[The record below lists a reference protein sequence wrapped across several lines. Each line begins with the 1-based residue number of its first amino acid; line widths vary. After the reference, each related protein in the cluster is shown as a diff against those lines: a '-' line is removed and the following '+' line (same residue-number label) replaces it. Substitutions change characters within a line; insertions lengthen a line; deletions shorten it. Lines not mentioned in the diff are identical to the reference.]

1 MSDGYA
7 LLDIL
12 FFAVVAVFIALRLRS
27 VLGRRTGHEQQRPPR
42 IQPQPAPA
50 GGEGADKVVPLPD
63 RRRGSAEDVAI
74 AAEAGPGLKD
84 GLTRIRLADPSFD
97 LDAFLQ
103 GAKAAFAMIVE
114 AFAKGDK
121 ATLEPLLAPPVY
133 ASFAAAIDKRERQGR
148 TLETELVALR
158 SAEVAGAELE
168 GRLAR
173 ITVRFTSEQI
183 NCTRDASGAVVE
195 GDPSSVETVVDLW
208 TFQRDV
214 TSRDPNWVLVET
226 RSGA

>member
-12 FFAVVAVFIALRLRS
+12 FFAAVAAFIAIRLRS
-27 VLGRRTGHEQQRPPR
+27 VLGRRTGHERPRTPR

-50 GGEGADKVVPLPD
+50 SGEAADKVVPLPD
-63 RRRGSAEDVAI
+63 RRRPAEEEPSI
-74 AAEAGPGLKD
+74 AAEAGPDLKS
-84 GLTRIRLADPSFD
+84 GLTRLRLADPSFD

-133 ASFAAAIDKRERQGR
+133 ASFAHAIDERQRQGR
-148 TLETELVALR
+148 TLEAELVAL
-158 SAEVAGAELE
+158 EGAEIVAADLD
-168 GRLAR
+168 GRNAR
-173 ITVRFTSEQI
+173 VTVRFTSEQI

-195 GDPSSVETVVDLW
+195 GDPSAVERVVDLW
-208 TFQRDV
+208 TFQRNID
-214 TSRDPNWVLVET
+214 SRDPNWALVET

>member
-12 FFAVVAVFIALRLRS
+12 FFAVVAVFIAARLRS
-27 VLGRRTGHEQQRPPR
+27 VLGRRTGHERQRPPR

-50 GGEGADKVVPLPD
+50 SGEAADKIVPLPD
-63 RRRGSAEDVAI
+63 RRRPPAEEAPI
-74 AAEAGPGLKD
+74 AAEAAPGLKD

-103 GAKAAFAMIVE
+103 GARAAFAMIVE

-121 ATLEPLLAPPVY
+121 AALEPLLAPPVY
-133 ASFAAAIDKRERQGR
+133 QSFAAAIDERQRQGR
-148 TLETELVALR
+148 TLETELVALKG
-158 SAEVAGAELE
+158 AEVAAADLD

-173 ITVRFTSEQI
+173 VTVRFTSEQI
-183 NCTRDASGAVVE
+183 NCTRDASGEVVE
-195 GDPSSVETVVDLW
+195 GDPSAVETVVDLW

-214 TSRDPNWVLVET
+214 ASRDPNWALVET

>member
-1 MSDGYA
+1 MPDGYA
-7 LLDIL
+7 LLDII
-12 FFAVVAVFIALRLRS
+12 FFAAVAVFIAVRLRS
-27 VLGRRTGHEQQRPPR
+27 VLGRRTGHERQRPPR

-50 GGEGADKVVPLPD
+50 GGDAADKVVPLPD
-63 RRRGSAEDVAI
+63 RRRTSADETPI
-74 AAEAGPGLKD
+74 AAEAGPALKD

-121 ATLEPLLAPPVY
+121 ATLEPLLAPPVF
-133 ASFAAAIDKRERQGR
+133 ASFAAAIDERQRQGR

-158 SAEVAGAELE
+158 GAEIVGAALD
-168 GRLAR
+168 GRSAR
-173 ITVRFTSEQI
+173 VTVRFTSEQI

-195 GDPSSVETVVDLW
+195 GDPTTVETVIDVW

>member
-7 LLDIL
+7 LLDII
-12 FFAVVAVFIALRLRS
+12 FFAVVAVFIAARLRS
-27 VLGRRTGHEQQRPPR
+27 VLGKRTGHERQRPPR
-42 IQPQPAPA
+42 VQPQPAPA
-50 GGEGADKVVPLPD
+50 RGEAPENVVPLPD
-63 RRRGSAEDVAI
+63 RRVRAEGPAI
-74 AAEAGPGLKD
+74 AAEAGPALKE

-97 LDAFLQ
+97 LDSFLE
-103 GAKAAFAMIVE
+103 GAKVAFTMIVE
-114 AFAKGDK
+114 AFARGDK
-121 ATLEPLLAPPVY
+121 ATLEPLLAPPVF
-133 ASFAAAIDKRERQGR
+133 ASFAAAIDERRRLGR

-158 SAEVAGAELE
+158 GAEVVDAALE

-195 GDPSSVETVVDLW
+195 GDPAAVETVVDLW
-208 TFQRDV
+208 TFERDV
-214 TSRDPNWVLVET
+214 TSRDPNWVLIET

>member
-12 FFAVVAVFIALRLRS
+12 FFAVVAVFIAARLRS
-27 VLGRRTGHEQQRPPR
+27 VLGRRTGHERPRPPR

-50 GGEGADKVVPLPD
+50 TGETSDKVVPLPD
-63 RRRGSAEDVAI
+63 RRRGAEEPAI
-74 AAEAGPGLKD
+74 AAEAGPALKD

-97 LDAFLQ
+97 LDSFLE
-103 GAKAAFAMIVE
+103 GAKVAFAMIVE

-121 ATLEPLLAPPVY
+121 ATLEPLLAPPVF
-133 ASFAAAIDKRERQGR
+133 ASFAAAIDERQRLGR

-158 SAEVAGAELE
+158 GAEVVGAALE

-173 ITVRFTSEQI
+173 VTVRFTSEQI

-195 GDPSSVETVVDLW
+195 GDPSAVETVVDLW

-214 TSRDPNWVLVET
+214 TSRDPNWALVET

>member
-12 FFAVVAVFIALRLRS
+12 FFAVVAVFIAARLRS
-27 VLGRRTGHEQQRPPR
+27 VLGRRTGHERPRPPR

-50 GGEGADKVVPLPD
+50 TGETSDKVVPLPD
-63 RRRGSAEDVAI
+63 RRRGAEEPAI
-74 AAEAGPGLKD
+74 AAEAGPALKD

-97 LDAFLQ
+97 LDSFLE
-103 GAKAAFAMIVE
+103 GAKVAFAMIVE

-121 ATLEPLLAPPVY
+121 ATLEPLLAPPVF
-133 ASFAAAIDKRERQGR
+133 ASFAAAIDERQRLGR

-158 SAEVAGAELE
+158 GAEVVGAALE

-173 ITVRFTSEQI
+173 VTVRFTSEQI

-195 GDPSSVETVVDLW
+195 GDPSAVETVVDLW

-214 TSRDPNWVLVET
+214 TSRDPNWALLET

>member
-7 LLDIL
+7 LLDII
-12 FFAVVAVFIALRLRS
+12 FFAAVAVFIAVRLRS
-27 VLGRRTGHEQQRPPR
+27 VLGRRTGHERQRPPR

-50 GGEGADKVVPLPD
+50 GGEAADKVVPLPD
-63 RRRGSAEDVAI
+63 RRRTSVEEAPI
-74 AAEAGPGLKD
+74 AAEAGPALKD

-114 AFAKGDK
+114 AFARGDK
-121 ATLEPLLAPPVY
+121 ATLEPLLAPPVF
-133 ASFAAAIDKRERQGR
+133 ASFAAAIDERQRRGR

-158 SAEVAGAELE
+158 GAEIVGAALD
-168 GRLAR
+168 GRSAR
-173 ITVRFTSEQI
+173 VTVRFTSEQI

-195 GDPSSVETVVDLW
+195 GDPSTVETVIDVW

>member
-12 FFAVVAVFIALRLRS
+12 FFAVVAVFVAMRLRS
-27 VLGRRTGHEQQRPPR
+27 VLGRRTGHEQERPPR
-42 IQPQPAPA
+42 IRPQPAPA
-50 GGEGADKVVPLPD
+50 NAEASEKVVALPD
-63 RRRGSAEDVAI
+63 RRRAPAEEAVI
-74 AAEAGPGLKD
+74 AAEATPGLKD

-97 LDAFLQ
+97 LDGFLE
-103 GAKAAFAMIVE
+103 GAKIAFGMIVE

-121 ATLEPLLAPPVY
+121 ATLEPLLAPPVF
-133 ASFAAAIDKRERQGR
+133 ASFAAAIDERGRVGR
-148 TLETELVALR
+148 TLETELVAIR
-158 SAEVAGAELE
+158 SAELVGAALE
-168 GRLAR
+168 GRSAR
-173 ITVRFTSEQI
+173 LTVRFTSEQI

-195 GDPSSVETVVDLW
+195 GDPTAVETVVDVW
-208 TFQRDV
+208 TFERDV

>member
-7 LLDIL
+7 LLDII
-12 FFAVVAVFIALRLRS
+12 FFAAVAVFIAVRLRS
-27 VLGRRTGHEQQRPPR
+27 VLGRRTGHERQRPPR

-50 GGEGADKVVPLPD
+50 GGEAADKVVPLPD
-63 RRRGSAEDVAI
+63 RRRTATEEAPI
-74 AAEAGPGLKD
+74 AAEAGPALKD

-103 GAKAAFAMIVE
+103 GAKAAFTMIVE

-121 ATLEPLLAPPVY
+121 ATLEPLLAPPVF
-133 ASFAAAIDKRERQGR
+133 ASFAAAIDERQRQGR
-148 TLETELVALR
+148 TLETELVSLR
-158 SAEVAGAELE
+158 GAEIVGAALE
-168 GRLAR
+168 GRSAR
-173 ITVRFTSEQI
+173 VTVRFTSEQI
-183 NCTRDASGAVVE
+183 NCTRDASGTVVE
-195 GDPSSVETVVDLW
+195 GDPSTVETVIDVW

-214 TSRDPNWVLVET
+214 TSRDPNWILVET

>member
-7 LLDIL
+7 LLDII
-12 FFAVVAVFIALRLRS
+12 FFAAVAVFIAVRLRS
-27 VLGRRTGHEQQRPPR
+27 VLGRRTGHERHRPPR

-50 GGEGADKVVPLPD
+50 GGEASDKVVPLPD
-63 RRRGSAEDVAI
+63 RRRTAAEEAPI
-74 AAEAGPGLKD
+74 AAEAGPALKD

-121 ATLEPLLAPPVY
+121 ATLEPLLAPPVF
-133 ASFAAAIDKRERQGR
+133 ASFAAAIDERQRQGR

-158 SAEVAGAELE
+158 GAEIVGAALE
-168 GRLAR
+168 GRSAR
-173 ITVRFTSEQI
+173 VTVRFTSEQI
-183 NCTRDASGAVVE
+183 NCTRDTSGAVVE
-195 GDPSSVETVVDLW
+195 GDPSTVETVIDVW

-214 TSRDPNWVLVET
+214 TSRDPNWILVET
-226 RSGA
+226 RSGT

>member
-12 FFAVVAVFIALRLRS
+12 FFAVVAVFIAARLRS
-27 VLGRRTGHEQQRPPR
+27 VLGRRTGHERPRPPR

-50 GGEGADKVVPLPD
+50 TGETSDKVVPLPD
-63 RRRGSAEDVAI
+63 RRRSAEEPAI
-74 AAEAGPGLKD
+74 AAEAGPALKD

-97 LDAFLQ
+97 LDSFLE
-103 GAKAAFAMIVE
+103 GAKVAFAMIVE

-121 ATLEPLLAPPVY
+121 ATLEPLLAPPVF
-133 ASFAAAIDKRERQGR
+133 ASFAAAIDERQRLGR

-158 SAEVAGAELE
+158 GAEVVGAALE

-173 ITVRFTSEQI
+173 VTVRFTSEQI

-195 GDPSSVETVVDLW
+195 GDPSAVETVVDLW

-214 TSRDPNWVLVET
+214 TSRDPNWALVET

>member
-12 FFAVVAVFIALRLRS
+12 FFAVVAVFIAARLRS
-27 VLGRRTGHEQQRPPR
+27 VLGRRTGHERPRPPR

-50 GGEGADKVVPLPD
+50 TGETAENVVPLPD
-63 RRRGSAEDVAI
+63 RRRGAEEPAI
-74 AAEAGPGLKD
+74 AAEAGPALKD

-97 LDAFLQ
+97 LDSFLE
-103 GAKAAFAMIVE
+103 GAKVAFAMIVE

-121 ATLEPLLAPPVY
+121 ATLEPLLAPPVF
-133 ASFAAAIDKRERQGR
+133 ASFAAAIDERQRLGR

-158 SAEVAGAELE
+158 GAEVAGAVLE

-173 ITVRFTSEQI
+173 VTVRFTSEQI

-195 GDPSSVETVVDLW
+195 GDPSAVETVVDLW

-214 TSRDPNWVLVET
+214 TSRDPNWALVET

>member
-12 FFAVVAVFIALRLRS
+12 FFAVVAVFIAARLRS
-27 VLGRRTGHEQQRPPR
+27 VLGRRTGHERPRPPR

-50 GGEGADKVVPLPD
+50 TGEASDKVVALPD
-63 RRRGSAEDVAI
+63 RRRGAEEPAI
-74 AAEAGPGLKD
+74 AAEAGPALKD
-84 GLTRIRLADPSFD
+84 GLTRIRLADPTFD
-97 LDAFLQ
+97 LDSFLE
-103 GAKAAFAMIVE
+103 GAKVAFAMIVE

-121 ATLEPLLAPPVY
+121 ATLEPLLAPPVF
-133 ASFAAAIDKRERQGR
+133 ASFAAAIDERQRLNR

-158 SAEVAGAELE
+158 GAEVVGAALE

-173 ITVRFTSEQI
+173 VTVRFTSEQI

-195 GDPSSVETVVDLW
+195 GDPSAVERVVDLW

-214 TSRDPNWVLVET
+214 TSPDPNWALVET

>member
-12 FFAVVAVFIALRLRS
+12 FFAVVAVFIAARLRS
-27 VLGRRTGHEQQRPPR
+27 VLGRRTGHERPRPPR

-50 GGEGADKVVPLPD
+50 TGEASDKVVALPD
-63 RRRGSAEDVAI
+63 RRRGAEEPAI
-74 AAEAGPGLKD
+74 AAEAGPALKD
-84 GLTRIRLADPSFD
+84 GLTRIRLADPTFD
-97 LDAFLQ
+97 LDSFLE
-103 GAKAAFAMIVE
+103 GAKVAFAMIVE

-121 ATLEPLLAPPVY
+121 ATLEPLLAPPVF
-133 ASFAAAIDKRERQGR
+133 ASFAAAIDERQRLGR

-158 SAEVAGAELE
+158 GAEVVGAALE

-173 ITVRFTSEQI
+173 VTVRFTSEQI

-195 GDPSSVETVVDLW
+195 GDPSAVETVVDLW

-214 TSRDPNWVLVET
+214 TSRDPNWALVET
-226 RSGA
+226 RSGT

>member
-7 LLDIL
+7 LLDII
-12 FFAVVAVFIALRLRS
+12 FFAVVAVFIAARLRS
-27 VLGRRTGHEQQRPPR
+27 VLGKRTGHERQRPPR
-42 IQPQPAPA
+42 VQPQPAPA
-50 GGEGADKVVPLPD
+50 SGDATENVVPLPD
-63 RRRGSAEDVAI
+63 RRRGRAEEPVI
-74 AAEAGPGLKD
+74 AAEAGPALKE

-97 LDAFLQ
+97 LDSFLE
-103 GAKAAFAMIVE
+103 GAKVAFTMIVE

-121 ATLEPLLAPPVY
+121 ATLEPLLAPPVF
-133 ASFAAAIDKRERQGR
+133 ASFAAAIDERRRQGR

-158 SAEVAGAELE
+158 GAEVVDAALE

-195 GDPSSVETVVDLW
+195 GDPAAVETVVDLW
-208 TFQRDV
+208 TFERDV
-214 TSRDPNWVLVET
+214 TSRDPNWVLIET